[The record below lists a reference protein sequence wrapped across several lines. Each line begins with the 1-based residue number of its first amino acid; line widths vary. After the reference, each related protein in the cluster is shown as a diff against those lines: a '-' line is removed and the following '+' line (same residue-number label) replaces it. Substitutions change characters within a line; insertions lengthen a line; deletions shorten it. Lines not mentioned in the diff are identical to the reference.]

1 VITVS
6 ATLDEMTREE
16 ARPGATELTEPAGS
30 EEEIS
35 KGYAH
40 YVLGVLLMVNIINF
54 VDRQVLSIF
63 IGPIKEEFG
72 VSDTSIGLLV
82 GFGFA
87 LFYTIAGIPIARWAD
102 RSSRRTIIAIGLA
115 LWSAMTVASGLARSF
130 LQLAFI
136 RIWVG
141 VGEAAAS
148 PPSHS
153 LLSDYFPVNRR
164 ATAIGIYASGVY
176 IGSAL
181 AYLFGGYLRANF
193 DWRMAFF
200 VLGAP
205 GLLFALIVRF
215 TVREPRRG
223 RTEKVAGDV
232 ATTTFGETLRHLLSC
247 RSWIYLNCGCAV
259 LSVTGFGVLM
269 WSYEFYGRVHGMSP
283 IDIGIWLA
291 LVVGG
296 GGSLG
301 VYAGGRISDRI
312 GETDPAWYLRLPAL
326 VNLASLPFA
335 YVFLM
340 SDSSGRSLGFF
351 FVFYACINVYVP
363 ALHAINQNLSKL
375 RMRATTAAITQ
386 FITNFTG
393 AGLGPFLVGLL
404 NDLLEPRYGDEAI
417 RYSFAIIV
425 ATGAIGSVF
434 LYLASR
440 SLKEDLE
447 RVRG

>member
-1 VITVS
+1 MTTEEPRRDAPDLTGS
-6 ATLDEMTREE
+6 AET
-16 ARPGATELTEPAGS
+16 

-35 KGYAH
+35 SGYAH
-40 YVLGVLLMVNIINF
+40 YVLGVLLTVNVINF
-54 VDRQVLSIF
+54 IDRQVLSIF

-102 RSSRRTIIAIGLA
+102 RSSRRSIIAIGMA

-176 IGSAL
+176 IGSAI

-193 DWRMAFF
+193 DWRTAFF

-215 TVREPRRG
+215 TIREPSRG
-223 RTEKVAGDV
+223 RTEVHGRDASR
-232 ATTTFGETLRHLLSC
+232 TTLGETLRHLLSC
-247 RSWIYLNCGCAV
+247 RSWIYLMAGSAV

-269 WSYEFYGRVHGMSP
+269 WSYEFYGRVHGMPP

-301 VYAGGRISDRI
+301 VYAGGRIADRI

-340 SDSSGRSLGFF
+340 SDSSERSLAFF

-375 RMRATTAAITQ
+375 RMRATTAAIGQ
-386 FITNFTG
+386 FVTSLMG
-393 AGLGPFLVGLL
+393 AGLGPFVVGLL
-404 NDLLEPRYGDEAI
+404 NDLLEPRFGNEAI
-417 RYSFAIIV
+417 RYSFAIIT
-425 ATGAIGSVF
+425 ATGAVGSLF
-434 LYLASR
+434 LYLSSR
-440 SLKEDLE
+440 HLKADLE